1 VLRRFLVILVV
12 AAAAIGAAAPA
23 LALDVHVRV
32 EGATRTIFGAVGP
45 TLPVFTGALTAA
57 DGSQHDLAQPTALG
71 ALESASVA
79 GEFFYELQSL
89 SFGLFVDR
97 IGRYPGGGESGWAYK
112 VNDVSPPVGAAEYV
126 LKDGDRVLWYWATF
140 GAAGGP
146 PTLEMKA
153 GGRESGR
160 SCFRTLAYDDA
171 GKATAA
177 TDVIFV
183 LDGRRVRSSDG
194 RICPAGS
201 WHRLRATKA
210 GAVRSAVLAR

>member
-1 VLRRFLVILVV
+1 VLRRFLIILAV
-12 AAAAIGAAAPA
+12 AAAALAAAAPA
-23 LALDVHVRV
+23 FALDAHVRV
-32 EGATRTIFGAVGP
+32 EGATRTIFGATEP
-45 TLPVFTGALTAA
+45 TLAVFTGAIASA
-57 DGSQHDLAQPTALG
+57 DGSQQNLAQPTALG

-79 GEFFYELQSL
+79 GEFFYDLQSL

-112 VNDVSPPVGAAEYV
+112 VNDVSPPVGAADYV
-126 LKDGDRVLWYWATF
+126 LQDGDRVLWYWATF

-146 PTLEMKA
+146 PTLEIKA
-153 GGRESGR
+153 GGQKSGR
-160 SCFRTLAYDDA
+160 SCFHTLAYDDA

-177 TDVIFV
+177 TEVIFL